1 MAERIIAPDV
11 CMFSDEN
18 GESLNIQVDLP
29 GVDKKDIDFTFME
42 DGFYIVAKSDEVT
55 FKGALALPCPVN
67 AGEAIGA
74 YSNGM
79 LTVNVPFKQAEAGKR
94 LKIE

>member
-1 MAERIIAPDV
+1 MAERIIAPDL
-11 CMFSDEN
+11 CMFNDEN

-29 GVDKKDIDFTFME
+29 GVDKKDIDFTFLE
-42 DGFYIVAKSDEVT
+42 DGFYIVAESDEVT
-55 FKGALALPCPVN
+55 FKGAFALPGPVN
-67 AGEAIGA
+67 ADEAIGA

-79 LTVNVPFKQAEAGKR
+79 LTVNVPYRQAKAGKR